1 MNIAKYQAFLCA
13 AELGSFTK
21 AAEKLGYTQSGLTH
35 MMNSLE
41 EEIGFPLLR
50 RGYFGVRL
58 TPNGTQLLPKI
69 QELVK
74 TSDELEAMIDDLRQN
89 GCEVLRIGSFSS
101 MTLHW
106 LPSIVQQYNRDFPN
120 VRVELTSG
128 SVDELYN
135 GLRSD
140 QFDLVFISKN
150 EKMSTDWIPLWEDQ
164 LLAIFP
170 KTFPLKH
177 NGAVPLE
184 DFNGQSFLMPGLG
197 FNLDILRIFK
207 QRNISPDIISTSLD
221 DPFILSMVEHELGVS
236 ILSEL
241 ILKKRTND
249 VIALPLDPPA
259 FRYLG
264 IAVLPNRRR
273 EPHIQQFIRY
283 AKGFAEQFHI

>member
-1 MNIAKYQAFLCA
+1 MNISKYQAFLCA

-41 EEIGFPLLR
+41 EEIGFSLLR

-58 TPNGTQLLPKI
+58 TLNGKRLLPKI
-69 QELVK
+69 QELVQVG
-74 TSDELEAMIDDLRQN
+74 SELDLLIDELREN
-89 GCEVLRIGSFSS
+89 GYEVLRIGSFSS

-106 LPSIVQQYNRDFPN
+106 LPSIVQQYNHDFPN
-120 VRVELTSG
+120 IRVELTSG
-128 SVDELYN
+128 SVDDLYE

-140 QFDLVFISKN
+140 KFDVVFISKN
-150 EKMSTDWIPLWEDQ
+150 EKMTTDWIPLWEDQ

-170 KTFPLKH
+170 KNFPIQH
-177 NGAVPLE
+177 TASIPL
-184 DFNGQSFLMPGLG
+184 DVFNGQRFLMPGLG
-197 FNLDILRIFK
+197 FNLDILRIFD
-207 QRNISPDIISTSLD
+207 QRNVAPDIVSTSLD

-241 ILKKRTND
+241 ILKERIND

-264 IAVLPNRRR
+264 IAVLPNRKR
-273 EPHIQQFIRY
+273 EPHVQTFISY
-283 AKGFAEQFHI
+283 AKNFAEHFKT

>member
-58 TPNGTQLLPKI
+58 TPNGTQLLSKI

-74 TSDELEAMIDDLRQN
+74 INDELESMIDDLRQN

-128 SVDELYN
+128 SGMSCMTGSAAINLTWFLSARMRKC
-135 GLRSD
+135 LRTGSPCGR
-140 QFDLVFISKN
+140 ISCWP
-150 EKMSTDWIPLWEDQ
+150 SS
-164 LLAIFP
+164 P
-170 KTFPLKH
+170 K
-177 NGAVPLE
+177 
-184 DFNGQSFLMPGLG
+184 
-197 FNLDILRIFK
+197 
-207 QRNISPDIISTSLD
+207 
-221 DPFILSMVEHELGVS
+221 PF
-236 ILSEL
+236 
-241 ILKKRTND
+241 R
-249 VIALPLDPPA
+249 
-259 FRYLG
+259 
-264 IAVLPNRRR
+264 
-273 EPHIQQFIRY
+273 
-283 AKGFAEQFHI
+283 